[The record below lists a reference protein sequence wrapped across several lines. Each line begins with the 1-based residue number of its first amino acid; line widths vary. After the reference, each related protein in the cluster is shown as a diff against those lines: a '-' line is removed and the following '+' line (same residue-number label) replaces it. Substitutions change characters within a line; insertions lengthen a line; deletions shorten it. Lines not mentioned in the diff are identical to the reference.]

1 MMTLTYMIDHMKIH
15 QMRIKS
21 LCDKTLSKLTSLNQK
36 HVEYSNMLRF
46 KQKILI

>member
-1 MMTLTYMIDHMKIH
+1 MTLTFMIDQMKIH

-21 LCDKTLSKLTSLNQK
+21 LCDKTLSNLISLNQK

-46 KQKILI
+46 IQ